1 MDISV
6 VIPAHNEEDNIPV
19 LYSELTEALSVYKDY
34 EIIIVNDGSSDNTF
48 GVCKEINGRDERFK
62 IIQFRKNYG
71 QSAALAAGFDYAS
84 GDVIVSM
91 DGDLQNDPMDIPRL
105 VAKLEEGF
113 DAVSGWRYNRKDKPF
128 KKISSR
134 FGRLLRKIVLKDQ
147 IHDSG
152 CTLKA
157 YRKNVIKETEL
168 LGEMHRYIAE
178 ILTLNGHKITEL
190 KVNHRPRTAGK
201 TKYSMGKLP
210 RGFLDL
216 LIIAFQMRYATR
228 PVHLFGGIGL
238 LSIVIGLLIGI
249 YLIIVKYG
257 YGQDIGNRPML
268 LLSVLLLI
276 VGLQFIILGIMA
288 DLLIKIYYRD
298 GKKDYKINEI
308 VE

>member
-157 YRKNVIKETEL
+157 YRKNVNKETEL

-178 ILTLNGHKITEL
+178 
-190 KVNHRPRTAGK
+190 
-201 TKYSMGKLP
+201 
-210 RGFLDL
+210 
-216 LIIAFQMRYATR
+216 
-228 PVHLFGGIGL
+228 
-238 LSIVIGLLIGI
+238 
-249 YLIIVKYG
+249 
-257 YGQDIGNRPML
+257 
-268 LLSVLLLI
+268 
-276 VGLQFIILGIMA
+276 
-288 DLLIKIYYRD
+288 
-298 GKKDYKINEI
+298 
-308 VE
+308 